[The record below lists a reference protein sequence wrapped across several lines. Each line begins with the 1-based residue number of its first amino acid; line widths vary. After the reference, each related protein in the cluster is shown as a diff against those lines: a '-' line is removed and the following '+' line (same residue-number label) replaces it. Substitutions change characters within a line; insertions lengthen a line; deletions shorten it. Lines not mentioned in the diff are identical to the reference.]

1 MSAQEGC
8 LQASPP
14 ASDGPAEEELLAH
27 ELEVLRAVAGV
38 TSVLTYERQRREP
51 LNKTMLKVRI
61 EGRKNPL
68 QVHCSEKVPNLL
80 VAARLMIEKVGDVLG
95 SDAVAEGRRLRAA
108 EAAAGFGEEPVQPAA
123 AQTDIFQ
130 KMMCVRQLEKELA
143 AAEACAREADSQLRA
158 SLLVVAAEEKAARLA
173 QGRVLQ
179 AQAAADALKEPL
191 TKAVAAAATIREEL
205 AQMRSK
211 RQRVARDELPSVDE
225 PAQPEEVRDNT
236 GDTEESSLHYGMYK
250 EYSLQTF
257 RALEAKQM
265 HKRSILPECGVQAR
279 PLRSGEEGAMHHWR
293 HGLVGA
299 VQSWA
304 DGSLDHVVTLILKL
318 VDHFQIADQ
327 ISQKLKGVCTRL
339 KQHAA
344 VPYRDCCPGR
354 C

>member
-8 LQASPP
+8 LEASPP
-14 ASDGPAEEELLAH
+14 ASDGPAEAELLAH

-130 KMMCVRQLEKELA
+130 KMMRVRQLEKELA

-158 SLLVVAAEEKAARLA
+158 SLLAVAAEEKAARLA

-225 PAQPEEVRDNT
+225 PAQPEDVRDTT
-236 GDTEESSLHYGMYK
+236 GDAESSPYFGMYK
-250 EYSLQTF
+250 DYTLQTF

-265 HKRSILPECGVQAR
+265 RRREILPMCGVESR
-279 PLRSGEEGAMHHWR
+279 PLRSGEAGALHHWR

-299 VQSWA
+299 VQAWA
-304 DGSLDHVVTLILKL
+304 DGSLDHVASLIMKL
-318 VDHFQIADQ
+318 VEHFNIADQ
-327 ISQKLKGVCTRL
+327 VGEKLKGVCTR
-339 KQHAA
+339 KQQHAA
-344 VPYRDCCPGR
+344 LPDRDCCPDR
-354 C
+354 